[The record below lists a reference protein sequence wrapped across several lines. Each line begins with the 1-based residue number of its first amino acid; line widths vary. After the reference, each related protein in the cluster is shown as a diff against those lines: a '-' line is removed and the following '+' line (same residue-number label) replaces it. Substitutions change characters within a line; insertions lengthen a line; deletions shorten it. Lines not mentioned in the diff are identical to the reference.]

1 MSRDPREALRTA
13 IARLKEAGVE
23 GPAID
28 ARRLMEHAAGV
39 PAGMLT
45 VYMPDRIPPEA
56 LPVFDSLIE
65 ARAARKPVA
74 QLTGK
79 RDFRGRNFIVTAD
92 TLDPRP
98 DTEALVD
105 WALQE
110 PFTRVLD
117 LGTGT
122 GCILLSLLADMPE
135 ATGMGADLSDKALAV
150 AKANAQALGLSA
162 RADFTASDWFENI
175 NGRFD
180 LIVSNPPYI
189 ALDEMADLSPEVR
202 DHEPRMAL
210 TDESDGV
217 SVYRILAAQAGAFLT
232 PGGRL
237 AVEIGWQQGPAVA
250 ALFNDAG
257 LDCVAIHP
265 DLDGRD
271 RVVVARKPK
280 TPA

>member
-1 MSRDPREALRTA
+1 MTPDPREALRAA
-13 IARLKEAGVE
+13 IARLKAVGVE
-23 GPAID
+23 SPAVD
-28 ARRLMEHAAGV
+28 ARRLLEHAANV

-56 LPVFDSLIE
+56 LPLFETLV
-65 ARAARKPVA
+65 AGRAARKPVA
-74 QLTGK
+74 QLIGK
-79 RDFRGRNFIVTAD
+79 REFRGRNFIVTED

-105 WALQE
+105 WALQA

-122 GCILLSLLADMPE
+122 GCILLSLLADMPK
-135 ATGMGADLSDKALAV
+135 ATGIGADFSAKALTV
-150 AKANAQALGLSA
+150 AKANAQALDLGA
-162 RADFTASDWFENI
+162 RATFAHSDWFSAI
-175 NGRFD
+175 TGRFD

-189 ALDEMADLSPEVR
+189 AADEMADLAPEVR

-210 TDESDGV
+210 TDEADGLT
-217 SVYRILAAQAGAFLT
+217 VYRILAAQAGAFLT
-232 PGGRL
+232 PGGRI

-250 ALFNDAG
+250 ALFNEARLDA
-257 LDCVAIHP
+257 VAIHP

-271 RVVVARKPK
+271 RVVVARWPENL
-280 TPA
+280 A